1 MTRPPRHAERPLLTN
16 DILVRLTGAGAFTA
30 IAALVVMLNHDG
42 GFDHAA
48 WLAYTCLVV
57 GQCVRAYWNRSIREP
72 VHRLGRNGFL
82 LGACLFAVA
91 VQALIPSIPVLAEAF
106 RATPLE
112 ASDWAIVAVVAFAPA
127 LLAEVVRTVR
137 GGRTVWVA

>member
-1 MTRPPRHAERPLLTN
+1 
-16 DILVRLTGAGAFTA
+16 
-30 IAALVVMLNHDG
+30 MLNHPG

-57 GQCVRAYWNRSIREP
+57 GQCVRAYWNRSILQP

-82 LGACLFAVA
+82 LAAAVVA
-91 VQALIPSIPVLAEAF
+91 VLVQALIPSIPVLAETF
-106 RATPLE
+106 RATPLD
-112 ASDWAIVAVVAFAPA
+112 ASDWAIVAVIAFAPA